1 MGNAQSD
8 GPPETTLKVHIR
20 HRTDMR
26 TCTLGGL
33 IRADSS
39 GARAYEKGK
48 KEGAERESRGG
59 GERVIREQM
68 SSLKF

>member
-1 MGNAQSD
+1 MSD
-8 GPPETTLKVHIR
+8 GPPETTLKAHVR

-26 TCTLGGL
+26 TRTLGGL

-48 KEGAERESRGG
+48 KRVQRKKAEVEERE
-59 GERVIREQM
+59 
-68 SSLKF
+68 